1 MKCAHE
7 AKREAKVSEERSEG
21 RLEGQVDIRE
31 VKAELGTLRERSGE
45 LRRHL

>member
-7 AKREAKVSEERSEG
+7 GKREAKVSEERGEA
-21 RLEGQVDIRE
+21 QVDIRE
-31 VKAELGTLRERSGE
+31 IKLELGTLRERSGE